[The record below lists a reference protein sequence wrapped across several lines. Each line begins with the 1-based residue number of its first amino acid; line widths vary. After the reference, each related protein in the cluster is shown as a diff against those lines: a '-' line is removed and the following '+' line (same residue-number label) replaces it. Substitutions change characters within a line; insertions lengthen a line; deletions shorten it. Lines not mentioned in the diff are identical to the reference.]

1 MSFTLLRLAL
11 LVSCYAF
18 AASFFV
24 SPAHCE
30 QLSFGQVERGR
41 YLAAAGDCEAC
52 HTAPGGKPFAGGR
65 AIPTPFGTIYSANIT
80 PDRKTGIGSWSDDQF
95 YRALHQGI
103 AADGSYLYPAFPY
116 PWYTKVTRE
125 DSDALKAFLSS
136 LEPVAKSPPPNEL
149 AWPLDDRLVM
159 KGWNELFFRE
169 GTFQSND
176 QKSPEWN
183 RGAYLVQGFGHCGA
197 CHTPTNVLGAA
208 EKQSAL
214 RGGKLQDWFAPNLTA
229 DLRSGLG
236 NWSIDEIVTF
246 LKTGRNDRTVAY
258 GPMSEVITFS
268 TSKLN
273 DDDLKAIAT
282 YLKDVP
288 AAAEDN
294 KAAEPDPKNMAAG
307 KALYVDNCAGCH
319 QADGQGVPAM
329 FPRLQGS
336 STVQD
341 RDPTTIARLIL
352 YGAHA
357 ATTDARPTQVSM
369 PAFDWK
375 LSDQQIA
382 DLATYVRN
390 AWGNSAP
397 QVTASKVGDLRRST
411 PQELSGR

>member
-183 RGAYLVQGFGHCGA
+183 RGAYLVQGFGH
-197 CHTPTNVLGAA
+197 
-208 EKQSAL
+208 
-214 RGGKLQDWFAPNLTA
+214 
-229 DLRSGLG
+229 
-236 NWSIDEIVTF
+236 
-246 LKTGRNDRTVAY
+246 
-258 GPMSEVITFS
+258 
-268 TSKLN
+268 
-273 DDDLKAIAT
+273 
-282 YLKDVP
+282 
-288 AAAEDN
+288 
-294 KAAEPDPKNMAAG
+294 
-307 KALYVDNCAGCH
+307 
-319 QADGQGVPAM
+319 
-329 FPRLQGS
+329 
-336 STVQD
+336 
-341 RDPTTIARLIL
+341 
-352 YGAHA
+352 
-357 ATTDARPTQVSM
+357 
-369 PAFDWK
+369 
-375 LSDQQIA
+375 
-382 DLATYVRN
+382 
-390 AWGNSAP
+390 
-397 QVTASKVGDLRRST
+397 
-411 PQELSGR
+411 